1 MSKKFALKKN
11 SVVCLQY
18 RKEQNILLTFNFYY
32 YESK

>member
-1 MSKKFALKKN
+1 MLKICIKKN
-11 SVVCLQY
+11 SVVYLQY